1 MSNNK
6 YKILL
11 IEDEANIRNFLK
23 TLLITNNYQVFVA
36 ENALQGEIMFKSY
49 CPDLVLLDLGLPD
62 KDGLELLKE
71 IRQESA
77 TPVIVLSARF
87 DEMDKVTALDLGA
100 NDYVTKPFGTAE
112 LQARIRTAIRNS
124 NPFAGNANFAQGK
137 FQSGDMEI
145 DYDNRKVCLS
155 GEELKLTQTEYNIV
169 ALLAKNA
176 GRVLTYAEIIQA
188 VWGADD
194 VGSTKKLQVNMANIR
209 KKMGVKPGANK
220 YIQNELSIGYRMN
233 IENEG

>member
-1 MSNNK
+1 MSNNR
-6 YKILL
+6 YKILI

-23 TLLITNNYQVFVA
+23 TLLTTNNYQVFIA
-36 ENALQGEIMFKSY
+36 ENAAQGKMMFKSH

-62 KDGLELLKE
+62 MGGLDLLKE
-71 IRQESA
+71 IREESP
-77 TPVIVLSARF
+77 TPIIVLSARF
-87 DEMDKVTALDLGA
+87 DERDKVTALDLGA

-124 NPFAGNANFAQGK
+124 NPFMGNVTQGK

-145 DYDNRKVCLS
+145 DYDERKVYLA

-169 ALLAKNA
+169 ALLARRA

-209 KKMGVKPGANK
+209 KKMGVKPGTNK
-220 YIQNELSIGYRMN
+220 YIQNELCIGYRMN
-233 IENEG
+233 IEHES

>member
-1 MSNNK
+1 MSNNR
-6 YKILL
+6 YKILI
-11 IEDEANIRNFLK
+11 IEDEANICNFLK
-23 TLLITNNYQVFVA
+23 TLLTTNNYQVFIA
-36 ENALQGEIMFKSY
+36 ENATQGKMMFKSY
-49 CPDLVLLDLGLPD
+49 CPDLLLLDLGLPD

-71 IRQESA
+71 IREESP
-77 TPVIVLSARF
+77 TPIIVLSARF
-87 DEMDKVTALDLGA
+87 DERDKVTALDLGA

-124 NPFAGNANFAQGK
+124 NPFIGNYTQGK

-145 DYDNRKVCLS
+145 DYDERKVYLA
-155 GEELKLTQTEYNIV
+155 GEDLKLTQTEYNIV
-169 ALLAKNA
+169 ALLARRA

-209 KKMGVKPGANK
+209 KKMGVKPGTNK
-220 YIQNELSIGYRMN
+220 YIQNELCIGYRMN
-233 IENEG
+233 IEHET